1 MILQLI
7 LIKIVKKE
15 VSERVKLDF
24 KMRNDP
30 NIFVSGD
37 PKEFGDFMDSLRK
50 LGYNCKL
57 TLITTLEFDERCLS
71 YVDTHII
78 LSKER
83 ISENDMCTDDELL
96 NYTEGK
102 ILLLKGFFI
111 MPFSTLLLYLI
122 ED

>member
-1 MILQLI
+1 M
-7 LIKIVKKE
+7 E

-37 PKEFGDFMDSLRK
+37 PKEFDDFMVSFKK

-57 TLITTLEFDERCLS
+57 TLKTSLEFDDRCFS

-83 ISENDMCTDDELL
+83 ISENDMYTNDELL
-96 NYTEGK
+96 NYTKDK
-102 ILLLKGFFI
+102 ILLLKGFFV
-111 MPFSTLLLYLI
+111 MSFSTLLLYLI